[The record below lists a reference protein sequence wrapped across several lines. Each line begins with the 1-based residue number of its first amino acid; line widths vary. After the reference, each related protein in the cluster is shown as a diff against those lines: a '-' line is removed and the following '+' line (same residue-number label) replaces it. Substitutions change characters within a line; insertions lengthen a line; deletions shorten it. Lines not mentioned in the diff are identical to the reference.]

1 MDELVGSL
9 QTYEM
14 TLPHTSK
21 SSFMALKTIREGDN
35 ESKDNDDDLVFIAKR
50 VRKFFFSIGKRI
62 RTELLGRPRVR
73 SQVARVRS
81 PLSNVMSVK
90 VFVT

>member
-1 MDELVGSL
+1 MDELVRSL

-35 ESKDNDDDLVFIAKR
+35 ESEDEDDDLVFIAKR
-50 VRKFFFSIGKRI
+50 IRKFFSIGKRI
-62 RTELLGRPRVR
+62 RTEVLGRPRLR

-81 PLSNVMSVK
+81 PLSNVISVK